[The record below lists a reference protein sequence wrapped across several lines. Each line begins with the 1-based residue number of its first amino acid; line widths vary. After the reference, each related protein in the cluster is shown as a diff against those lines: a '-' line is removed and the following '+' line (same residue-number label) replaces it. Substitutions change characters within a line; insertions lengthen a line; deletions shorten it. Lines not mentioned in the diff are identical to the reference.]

1 MSTKL
6 NDMLCKGLVIA
17 GEDAAFDIMLGDPAS
32 SDPAGL
38 VKGNAIEHL
47 KVRDEVEG
55 SRFYKNKGTDIGNVV
70 LREIINAEPE
80 GDMGY
85 GSYTEGGTA
94 QCQALYDE
102 LDYGKAYCCQMVH
115 TPGEP
120 REVLSYLVDSAEIVE
135 QAAVANGLGKT
146 KFGAYL
152 AAGADRVAAGLF
164 AMTATAIFMA

>member
-17 GEDAAFDIMLGDPAS
+17 GEDASFEIMMGNPAPC
-32 SDPAGL
+32 DPAGL
-38 VKGNAIEHL
+38 VKGNADKEL
-47 KVRDEVEG
+47 QVRDDVE
-55 SRFYKNKGTDIGNVV
+55 S
-70 LREIINAEPE
+70 
-80 GDMGY
+80 DMGY

-115 TPGEP
+115 TAGEP
-120 REVLSYLVDSAEIVE
+120 TGVLSYLVDSAEIVE

-164 AMTATAIFMA
+164 AMTATAIFMS